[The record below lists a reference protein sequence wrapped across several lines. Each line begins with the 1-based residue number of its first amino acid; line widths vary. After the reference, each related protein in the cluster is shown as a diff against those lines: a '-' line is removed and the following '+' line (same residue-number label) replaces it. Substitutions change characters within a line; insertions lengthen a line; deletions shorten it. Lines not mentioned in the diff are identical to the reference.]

1 MISNLASVHPEAK
14 LAGNITVDPFAV
26 IEADVE
32 IGEGSIISSHACIL
46 SGTRLGKNCRVFQG
60 AVVGGIP
67 QDLKFEGEDSLVL
80 IGDNTIIRE
89 NATINRGTKAFGKTV
104 IGRECLIMANVHI
117 AHDCIISDHVILVN
131 NVALAGHVEIG
142 DWSIIGGLSAVHQFV
157 NIGPHTMIG
166 GGSLVRKDI
175 PPYIKAAREPLSY
188 AGDNSIGLRRKGFSD
203 DQINNI
209 QNIYRL
215 LYQKGHNTSQALEVI
230 QSTLT
235 ESPERENILDFIKD
249 ASRGIIRGYR
259 HTNGGKVSPQIRVN
273 GNGNGSILS

>member
-175 PPYIKAAREPLSY
+175 PPYITVAREPLSY
-188 AGDNSIGLRRKGFSD
+188 EGVNVLGLRRRGYKNAR
-203 DQINNI
+203 IEEI
-209 QNIYRL
+209 HHTYRL
-215 LYQKGHNTSQALEVI
+215 VYQSGLNTSQAISQIEIEVN
-230 QSTLT
+230 Q
-235 ESPERENILDFIKD
+235 SPERTDILKFLRTSD
-249 ASRGIIRGYR
+249 RGIVKNI
-259 HTNGGKVSPQIRVN
+259 
-273 GNGNGSILS
+273 